1 MTATDEPIGTQLPVR
16 APEVAEVAQVA
27 QVAEVRTSRA
37 SRFAP
42 DAFVAGGFGLA
53 WLIAG
58 LIVIVRGGFD
68 GPMSEPVVQL
78 LGFTHTTTL
87 GLIEIAV
94 GLALLLS
101 AALQSRGG
109 AVFTGLLL
117 WVGGVVG
124 VVQYESFTKTLAL
137 ERGWAW
143 FAVISGAV
151 VAVSALVL
159 PRFERRTSTV
169 AHTTS
174 VDHAEAGQG
183 HIVR

>member
-1 MTATDEPIGTQLPVR
+1 MTATQEPIETSLPVR
-16 APEVAEVAQVA
+16 AAEVAEVA
-27 QVAEVRTSRA
+27 EVRTTHA

-42 DAFVAGGFGLA
+42 DSFVAGGFGLA

-124 VVQYESFTKTLAL
+124 VVQYESFTKSLAL

-143 FAVISGAV
+143 LAVISGAV
-151 VAVSALVL
+151 VALSALVL
-159 PRFERRTSTV
+159 PRFDRRTSRLE
-169 AHTTS
+169 HTTS
-174 VDHAEAGQG
+174 VDHA
-183 HIVR
+183 